1 MCGIFGSFGAVDENE
16 LSIMRAAMN
25 HRGPDESAI
34 RTWDNLCGLGINR
47 LSIMDVQHGHQPLSN
62 GSEDIHVVCNGE
74 IYNHTALRR
83 DLADTKTFVTHSDVE
98 VIAHLYEDLGEQCV
112 EHLDGMFAFVV
123 YDGRKK
129 TFFAARDR
137 YGIKPLYYLR
147 DGERWLF
154 ASEAKAFLGLGLDL
168 KKVELLPPGCA
179 LTPAGVHR
187 YYDLGARRQRSVAD
201 PQLLFSIL
209 DASVRRHLMTD
220 PTIKV
225 GTFLSGGID
234 SSFVTAIAAKY
245 RPDLVAFTV
254 GMPSSPDVAAAAL
267 VAKHLN
273 IEHVVVPF
281 TLEQVWDLLPNAVFR
296 IESYNPLIVLEGLMQ
311 TILSHKVRHRGIK
324 VMLCG
329 EGADEIFAGYGVYR
343 GKPAT
348 EVHRML
354 RSSVT
359 EIHNT
364 ECLRVDRATM
374 AHSVEARLP
383 FLDPMVVE
391 YAINLPVKDMIKHDS
406 ERLVE
411 KWILRKACEHLLP
424 PEITWRM
431 KLAFDQGSGILRIL
445 DRLNEQISDAELADA
460 QRAYPM
466 AGIASKSMLFF
477 YRLFRSHFGDM
488 GGDRGFELFGH
499 YPALQAAI
507 NNRSGTQAGTGE
519 APADLE
525 RLDRSMKLTTQQT

>member
-1 MCGIFGSFGAVDENE
+1 
-16 LSIMRAAMN
+16 MRAAMN

-34 RTWDNLCGLGINR
+34 RTWDGLCGLGINR

-62 GSEDIHVVCNGE
+62 GAGDVHVVCNGE
-74 IYNHTALRR
+74 IYNHAALRQ
-83 DLADTKTFVTHSDVE
+83 DLIGTKTFATHSDAE
-98 VIAHLYEDLGEQCV
+98 VIVHLYEDLGEQCV
-112 EHLDGMFAFVV
+112 EYLDGMFAFVI
-123 YDGRKK
+123 YDGRKR

-147 DGERWLF
+147 DGQRWLF

-220 PTIKV
+220 PAIKV

-254 GMPSSPDVAAAAL
+254 GMPNSPDVAAAAL

-281 TLEQVWDLLPNAVFR
+281 TLEQIWDLLPSAVFQ
-296 IESYNPLIVLEGLMQ
+296 IENYNPLIVLEGLMQ
-311 TILSHKVRHRGIK
+311 IILSNAVRKRGIK

-329 EGADEIFAGYGVYR
+329 EGSDEIFAGYGVYR
-343 GKPAT
+343 TRPAT
-348 EVHRML
+348 ELHRML
-354 RSSVT
+354 RSSVG

-391 YAINLPVKDMIKHDS
+391 YAINLPASDMIKHDG

-411 KWILRKACEHLLP
+411 KWILRKSCEHLLP

-431 KLAFDQGSGILRIL
+431 KLAFDHGSGILRIL
-445 DRLNEQISDAELADA
+445 DRLNEQISDAELDEA
-460 QRAYPM
+460 QRAYPH
-466 AGIASKSMLFF
+466 AAIANKAILFL
-477 YRLFRSHFGDM
+477 YRLFRSRFGDM
-488 GGDRGFELFGH
+488 GSDRVFEMFGH
-499 YPALQAAI
+499 YPTLQAAI
-507 NNRSGTQAGTGE
+507 NNRSGTQGGTGE
-519 APADLE
+519 VLADLE
-525 RLDRSMKLTTQQT
+525 RLSQSMNLTMQRTEKPEVAPLASGRGS